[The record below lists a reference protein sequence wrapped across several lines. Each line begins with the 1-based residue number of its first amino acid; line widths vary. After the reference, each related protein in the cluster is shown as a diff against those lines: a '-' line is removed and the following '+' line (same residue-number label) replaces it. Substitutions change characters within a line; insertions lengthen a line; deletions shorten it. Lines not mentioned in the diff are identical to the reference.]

1 MVVDQLGGLTCPY
14 WTAAAIP
21 SAVSSCS
28 AVTVPTLAVQHGPV
42 PTRTDAQQLDAEDP
56 LARFRAR
63 FTGDGPDGAWD
74 DGPDRRTTWTAT
86 RWAGRPGHPAA
97 LARVVEQEW
106 GSGLVGSWRGWV
118 SLAGRVGDALAAGV
132 LGARPGE
139 VLVADSTSVNLYK
152 LLLAGI
158 DARPGRD
165 VLVCSADDFPTD
177 RYVVAGAARDRGMSV
192 REVAADVDEGI
203 APEDL
208 AAVLDERVAVV
219 VLSLVAYRSGAL
231 ADLVAVTAL
240 AREHGA
246 LVLWDLSHAVGAV
259 QVDLSTADLAV
270 GCTYKHLNGGPG
282 APAFLY
288 VRRELQ
294 GELRQPIQGWFGARD
309 QFDMGP
315 AYEPVDGIERFA
327 VGTPPVLATAAVEVG
342 VALTAEAGTAAVAAK
357 GRALTDLLVALAD
370 ERLPQLRLA
379 SPRDARAPRRARQ
392 PRAPAGL
399 AAHPG
404 PGRPRRGAGLPH
416 PGPGAVRHGA
426 AVHPVRRRLGRRR
439 PPRRRPRRR
448 RPPELPR
455 RRARA

>member
-1 MVVDQLGGLTCPY
+1 M
-14 WTAAAIP
+14 
-21 SAVSSCS
+21 
-28 AVTVPTLAVQHGPV
+28 
-42 PTRTDAQQLDAEDP
+42 PTRSDAQQLDAADP
-56 LARFRAR
+56 LAPFRDR
-63 FTGDGPDGAWD
+63 FTGDGPDGSWD
-74 DGPDRRTTWTAT
+74 DGPDRRIYLDGNSL
-86 RWAGRPGHPAA
+86 GRLPRDTPAA
-97 LARVVEQEW
+97 LARVVQEEW
-106 GSGLVGSWRGWV
+106 GQGLVGSWAGWV
-118 SLAGRVGDALAAGV
+118 SQAARVGDALAGGV

-139 VLVADSTSVNLYK
+139 VLVSDSTSVNLYK
-152 LLLAGI
+152 LLRAGI

-177 RYVVAGAARDRGMSV
+177 RYVVAGVAQERGLEV
-192 REVAADVDEGI
+192 RELASHVDEGL
-203 APEDL
+203 ALEDL

-231 ADLVAVTAL
+231 ADLAAVTEL

-246 LVLWDLSHAVGAV
+246 LVLWDLSHAAGAV
-259 QVDLSTADLAV
+259 EVDLSAADLAV

-294 GELRQPIQGWFGARD
+294 DGLRQPLQGWFGARD

-342 VALTAEAGTAAVAAK
+342 VALTAEAGIAAVAAK

-379 SPRDARAPRRARQ
+379 SPRDAA
-392 PRAPAGL
+392 
-399 AAHPG
+399 
-404 PGRPRRGAGLPH
+404 RRGAHISLEH
-416 PGPGAVRHGA
+416 PQAWQLTQALVDRGVVPDFRTPDRVRFGTAPLYTRFVDVWDAVDRLAGIVA
-426 AVHPVRRRLGRRR
+426 ADAHLGYPTERSRVT
-439 PPRRRPRRR
+439 
-448 RPPELPR
+448 
-455 RRARA
+455 